1 MSDRPLL
8 VLASR
13 NAKKARELA
22 DLLATHGIQV
32 RSVLDY
38 PTAPEV
44 DETGV
49 TFGENA
55 CLKAATVAR
64 SLGEWTIADD
74 SGLMV
79 KALGGDPGVRS
90 ARYAGEQA
98 TDEENNQRL
107 LQALQGVPPAQRGAR
122 FVCALAVADATGA
135 IRLQVEDHCRGQMLT
150 ESHGFA
156 GFGYDPLFLIPEYHR
171 TFGELGLA
179 VKSFLSHRARATRRL
194 IHPLVALLTDTN
206 ASTTGNTADPR
217 ARPSTSTAPA
227 AAAERPGLP

>member
-44 DETGV
+44 EETGT

-55 CLKAATVAR
+55 CLKAATVAS

-79 KALGGDPGVRS
+79 DALGGDPGVRS

-98 TDEENNQRL
+98 TDEKNNQRL
-107 LQALQGVPPAQRGAR
+107 LQELQ
-122 FVCALAVADATGA
+122 AV
-135 IRLQVEDHCRGQMLT
+135 
-150 ESHGFA
+150 
-156 GFGYDPLFLIPEYHR
+156 
-171 TFGELGLA
+171 
-179 VKSFLSHRARATRRL
+179 
-194 IHPLVALLTDTN
+194 
-206 ASTTGNTADPR
+206 
-217 ARPSTSTAPA
+217 PA
-227 AAAERPGLP
+227 ARRGRAVCLCFGRRRCHGDHPTASGRPLSRPDADRVARRRRFRLRSALPHPRVSPHIW